1 LIESEEWGINDHSA
15 MIEKMHASKIFEEEL
30 TRDQIDNLA
39 AYFLILPSEVAM
51 KLWTVVGDNDCV
63 ENCIKLHK
71 AEVDGVKISEH
82 LVKILRWW
90 WTVDLYALITSLVTK
105 KARAK

>member
-1 LIESEEWGINDHSA
+1 
-15 MIEKMHASKIFEEEL
+15 MHASNIFEEEL
-30 TRDQIDNLA
+30 TQAQIDNLA

-71 AEVDGVKISEH
+71 ATAADGTSVSEH
-82 LVKILRWW
+82 LVKILGG
-90 WTVDLYALITSLVTK
+90 
-105 KARAK
+105 